1 MKELKIVTDKSEC
14 DWGYEVEKGRIIVI
28 CDKGGEFLLPWDKKF
43 NLKTGTVFESDDE
56 LDRYDERRVI
66 TLNILAGNGIGRE
79 VHCYD
84 EYDINLGWIK
94 TLPKKKIAEIRKE
107 FAENGFNVTEEAI
120 MHNYKCWKGDFK
132 SGYRDDENG
141 YHLFTPCGHNPFSLS
156 ATTLVKGLDW
166 QTTYAC

>member
-14 DWGYEVEKGRIIVI
+14 QWGYEVEKGRIIVI
-28 CDKGGEFLLPWDKKF
+28 CDNDGKHPIRWDTKF
-43 NLKTGTVFESDDE
+43 NLKYGTIFENGDE
-56 LDRYDERRVI
+56 VDTEHAI
-66 TLNILAGNGIGRE
+66 TLNLLAINGIGRE

-84 EYDINLGWIK
+84 EYDVNLGWIK
-94 TLPKKKIAEIRKE
+94 TLSDKKVKEIRKE
-107 FAENGFNVTEEAI
+107 FAENGFHVTEEAI

-141 YHLFTPCGHNPFSLS
+141 YHLFTPCGHNPFSLR

-166 QTTYAC
+166 QDTYAC